1 MNIKISIYDFFAYT
15 IPGILL
21 LFSIAYT
28 LVIFGFLPVDVFLFA
43 PSITQ
48 AVIIIGLAYIV
59 GLLFEPFGRI
69 WYSLFRPK
77 NHSEVV
83 LEELR
88 KRFPLYDVK
97 FRGKDWTVLLAHIRR
112 ENPDI
117 ASEAERVNATNI
129 LLRNVSFGLILL
141 AIIELVKFSV
151 QSEFLHLIIS
161 VLLVAFS
168 IIAGKEAV
176 KFAQWF
182 YLGIFEN
189 ILSTALQLSKL
200 VTIKEEKVKTSRR

>member
-1 MNIKISIYDFFAYT
+1 MNIRISVYDFFAYT
-15 IPGILL
+15 IPGSLL

-28 LVIFGFLPVDVFLFA
+28 LIIFGVLPIDILLFS
-43 PSITQ
+43 PSLIQTT
-48 AVIIIGLAYIV
+48 VIIGLGYLV
-59 GLLFEPFGRI
+59 GLLFEPIGKI

-83 LEELR
+83 LNELKNR
-88 KRFPLYDVK
+88 YPMYDVN
-97 FRGKDWTVLLAHIRR
+97 FRGKDWTILLAHIRR
-112 ENPDI
+112 ESPDI
-117 ASEAERVNATNI
+117 AAEAERVNATNI
-129 LLRNVSFGLILL
+129 LLRNTSFMLIVLS
-141 AIIELVKFSV
+141 IIEFVKFAF
-151 QSEFLHLIIS
+151 QFEFLHLIIS
-161 VLLVAFS
+161 VLLIIFS

-200 VTIKEEKVKTSRR
+200 VTIKQEKVKKSLR